1 MREKIRLNTPFS
13 DRDIEKLKIGDEILL
28 TGIIY
33 TARDMAHKRIVESI
47 EKNEPLPFN
56 LKGQVIYYTGP
67 APARPG
73 RIIGSAGPTTS
84 YRMDPYTIPLIKAG
98 LKGMIGKG
106 PRSKCVID
114 AMAKYKAVY
123 FAAIGGA
130 AAFISE
136 KIKKART
143 IAYEDL
149 GPEAIWELE
158 VEDFPVIL
166 INDIRGNDLYRE
178 GIKNYRR

>member
-114 AMAKYKAVY
+114 VMAKYKAVY

-136 KIKKART
+136 KIKKARI